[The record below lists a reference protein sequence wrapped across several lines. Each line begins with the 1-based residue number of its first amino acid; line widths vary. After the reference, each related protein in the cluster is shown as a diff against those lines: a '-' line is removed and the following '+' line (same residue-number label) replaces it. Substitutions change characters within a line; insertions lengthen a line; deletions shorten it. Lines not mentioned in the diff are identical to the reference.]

1 MSIFETILDYGKS
14 AYEGVSSFFRS
25 PNKFDTARDIA
36 SGASNVIGAMREAV
50 GRSGIQDFKPEG
62 LVNPQQNFSRFQDRG
77 TSRSTAGT
85 PSFSDVGEASYYKYA
100 QLQNTIRYLYG
111 TKSRYKSI
119 AKDKG

>member
-1 MSIFETILDYGKS
+1 MSFFSTVMDYGRS
-14 AYEGVSSFFRS
+14 AYEGVKSFLGS
-25 PNKFDTARDIA
+25 DAAKTIG
-36 SGASNVIGAMREAV
+36 SGAKSVLETMKEGSQRANLSEFQA
-50 GRSGIQDFKPEG
+50 QG
-62 LVNPQQNFSRFQDRG
+62 LVNPRTTLPGRMSG

-119 AKDKG
+119 AKDRS